1 MIARSINNLTIKI
14 WQKLFPTLFTILYI
28 LILYVYSIANDL
40 KEVVKAL
47 ESKDRQTR
55 LLAIK
60 ELSRIKDKEAIEI
73 LLKIALDERED
84 WRIKIITIRLLGE
97 IDDIQITDRL
107 VTIFNDPF
115 LNEECP
121 AIKWNT
127 AIALGK
133 EFNKG
138 TRAVDSLIE
147 ALNQDNLLIKEAVIQ
162 SLGKIGDPKA
172 ILYILPLLEDKSFA
186 IKFSAI
192 KALENIGDSMAIP
205 FLERFID
212 LTDDMLLKRQ
222 AISSLKKLR
231 QEVVINP

>member
-1 MIARSINNLTIKI
+1 MTGGCIKNLKIKI
-14 WQKLFPTLFTILYI
+14 GKKLLPILFTIFYI
-28 LILYVYSIANDL
+28 LILYVYSVANDL
-40 KEVVKAL
+40 KGLVKAL
-47 ESKDRQTR
+47 ESKDRETR

-97 IDDIQITDRL
+97 IDDIRITDRL

-147 ALNQDNLLIKEAVIQ
+147 ALNQDNLLIKEAAIQ
-162 SLGKIGDPKA
+162 SLEKIGDPKA
-172 ILYILPLLEDKSFA
+172 ILYIIPLLEDKNFA
-186 IKFSAI
+186 IKISAI
-192 KALENIGDSMAIP
+192 KALENIGDSRAIP

-212 LTDDMLLKRQ
+212 LTDDMFLKRQ